1 METTAGVTQ
10 WGFPFMSGI
19 LKNIL
24 SHVTDVRKT
33 VIPCET
39 LTNQHHKF
47 SAEHKPLYML
57 LRITVPL
64 WKIINA
70 ATSVTDA
77 VFVFKSICT
86 KEIGKNISELVDSA
100 HKLILS
106 YF

>member
-1 METTAGVTQ
+1 
-10 WGFPFMSGI
+10 MSGI

-39 LTNQHHKF
+39 LTNQHHKI

-64 WKIINA
+64 
-70 ATSVTDA
+70 
-77 VFVFKSICT
+77 
-86 KEIGKNISELVDSA
+86 
-100 HKLILS
+100 
-106 YF
+106 